1 MDDKANYKEQIHTLA
16 ILAMNL
22 VLENDYYKRKLGE
35 IAGFREL
42 PETVKKLRE
51 LQAPLDGLKKSTN
64 DQDDAATALPGLS
77 FLHWP
82 NFITELQRTF
92 QTLRAGP

>member
-1 MDDKANYKEQIHTLA
+1 MEVAMDDKANYKEQIHTLA

-64 DQDDAATALPGLS
+64 DQDAATALRAFLS
-77 FLHWP
+77 ALAQFHH
-82 NFITELQRTF
+82 
-92 QTLRAGP
+92 